1 MLLIMFD
8 PGGEVTRCLGQLV
21 VLEML
26 VNSGVF
32 GNVVKLL
39 RWGLFDWRTCPQSN
53 KCFGSFPRVEK
64 HLYVFYMV

>member
-1 MLLIMFD
+1 MFNHD
-8 PGGEVTRCLGQLV
+8 GEVARWLGQLV

-39 RWGLFDWRTCPQSN
+39 RLRLFDWRTCPQTN

-64 HLYVFYMV
+64 HLYYNMCFTWFE